1 MPSQS
6 ASFPI
11 ADLVKFEHE
20 VREMTPLFDYVSD
33 YESVQIMFFLVIT
46 GIAFAMITM
55 HMQRTKREW
64 DYREKKAGS
73 DEKIRLTQMTHEQQL
88 KIGSRNEIVPVKKE
102 EEYR

>member
-1 MPSQS
+1 
-6 ASFPI
+6 
-11 ADLVKFEHE
+11 
-20 VREMTPLFDYVSD
+20 
-33 YESVQIMFFLVIT
+33 
-46 GIAFAMITM
+46 
-55 HMQRTKREW
+55 MQRTKREW